1 MQPITVAMVEIDQD
15 QHVAL
20 EKFLPR
26 NETNVALLT
35 DIPSNYKNIERR
47 LISRDAVTAVDNA
60 IARIRRLNP
69 RILLV
74 NANKPTDEYCDL
86 LFTLWQQ
93 CPDTQAILIINET
106 VEENYLLRTL
116 ASGARGFITNS
127 FDSLNFLKL
136 IRAIN
141 RGEAWIPRQMIR
153 KIMHHIVFA
162 SQCESLEGDFDSS
175 R

>member
-116 ASGARGFITNS
+116 ACGARGFITNS
-127 FDSLNFLKL
+127 FDSFNFLKL

>member
-93 CPDTQAILIINET
+93 CPDTQAILIINEM